1 MTAALVAVAAVLGL
15 VIGYLLTFVVARY
28 ATRRMLPTAMLGVVT
43 AVAFAIVAWWMLHT
57 AAVTGAAF
65 WPVLV
70 AYLYLAAI
78 SVAVTLIDLDVRRLP
93 NRIVMPSYVV
103 AGILLV
109 AACSLGA
116 PWHDLLRAS
125 IGMAAL
131 YAFYFV
137 VRFISPRGMGG
148 GDVKLAGVVGL
159 YLGWTSWA
167 ALAVGAFAAFLI
179 GGVFGLVLIAVRRA
193 GRKSAIPFGPWMIT
207 GAWVGLLVGGVV
219 GPWYVG
225 LFGL

>member
-1 MTAALVAVAAVLGL
+1 VTALLVAVAAVLGL
-15 VIGYLLTFVVARY
+15 AIGPLLTLVVARY
-28 ATRRMLPTAMLGVVT
+28 ATRRVITAPVLAAIT
-43 AVAFAIVAWWMLHT
+43 AVAFAVVAWWMLGT
-57 AAVTGAAF
+57 AIVTGAAF
-65 WPVLV
+65 WVVLV
-70 AYLYLAAI
+70 AYLYFAAI
-78 SVAVTLIDLDVRRLP
+78 SVALTVIDLDVRRLP
-93 NRIVMPSYVV
+93 NRIVLPSYLV

-116 PWHDLLRAS
+116 PWHSLLRAG

-159 YLGWTSWA
+159 YLGWASWA

-179 GGVFGLVLIAVRRA
+179 GGVFGLVLIAVHRA
-193 GRKSAIPFGPWMIT
+193 GRKSAIPFGPWMIA
-207 GAWVGLLVGGVV
+207 GAWVGLLIGGVV